1 MTIYK
6 MIIQVDETFSIEVSF
21 DRADREEGYLDD
33 IRFRL
38 IESGPKETKI
48 LKADS
53 TSFLLTVEQAE
64 KLAVCLKQAATA
76 SKKVPRSNVP
86 KTFRVPF

>member
-1 MTIYK
+1 

-21 DRADREEGYLDD
+21 DLADREEGYQDD

-38 IESGPKETKI
+38 IESGPQKIKI

-64 KLAVCLKQAATA
+64 KLAVSLKQAATA

>member
-1 MTIYK
+1 

-21 DRADREEGYLDD
+21 DPADREEGYLDD

-48 LKADS
+48 FKADS
-53 TSFLLTVEQAE
+53 YSGPQNPDNSLRYAL
-64 KLAVCLKQAATA
+64 
-76 SKKVPRSNVP
+76 S
-86 KTFRVPF
+86 

>member
-1 MTIYK
+1 

-21 DRADREEGYLDD
+21 DLADREEGYQDD

-48 LKADS
+48 LKGDS

-64 KLAVCLKQAATA
+64 NLAVSLKQAVKWTH
-76 SKKVPRSNVP
+76 
-86 KTFRVPF
+86 